1 MICFLLFRFRLVGM
15 LIIVGVLMGASF
27 ITTAIIYAHYDLAAV
42 QLGAAAQAEA

>member
-1 MICFLLFRFRLVGM
+1 M

-42 QLGAAAQAEA
+42 MLGPKAQANE